1 MTTKVEEQRLF
12 VPAMAGIYDI
22 GSTIS
27 YPLIR
32 FVAGFWLVPH
42 GCQKL
47 FGLFGGNIQGT
58 ATFFSKVGIEPALP
72 LAYVVG
78 SIEFF
83 GGLLIAIGLLTRPAA
98 AAAAI
103 MLAVAAFQVHVPN
116 GFFWTTPGKPG
127 FEYPLMWMFLMIAIF
142 LRGGGNLSVDSKLG
156 KQF

>member
-1 MTTKVEEQRLF
+1 MTTTTTDVGSQKLI
-12 VPAMAGIYDI
+12 VPAMAGVYQL
-22 GSTIS
+22 GSTVT

-42 GCQKL
+42 GAQKL
-47 FGLFGGNIQGT
+47 FGMFGGDIT
-58 ATFFSKVGIEPALP
+58 ATAGFFSKIGLEPALA

-78 SIEFF
+78 LIEFF

-103 MLAVAAFQVHVPN
+103 MLAVATFHVHLSN
-116 GFFWTTPGKPG
+116 GFFWTKGG
-127 FEYPLMWMFLMIAIF
+127 YEYPLMWMLLMIGIF
-142 LRGGGNLSVDSKLG
+142 LRGGGRLSVDNTLA